1 MENNFKINVKEFY
14 ESVKDKDCN
23 LTEDFLG
30 HLASLVDAKDFK
42 RAVWLFVN
50 GYLPIEAA
58 TGDKPINVSDIRKT
72 VIAERKRQRD
82 LKKENDAKLAKLAA
96 YLNTVKT
103 LELKLKHGESVLV
116 FIDDGKITAFA
127 AKKAKNIKILGA
139 NCTGVEHNWQPHEH
153 LQEIRKIKK
162 SFYRDV
168 KRAAYN
174 EPKELFDFNKM
185 GRYE

>member
-1 MENNFKINVKEFY
+1 MENNLKINVKEFY
-14 ESVKDKDCN
+14 ELVKDKDYN
-23 LTEDFLG
+23 LTEDFLER
-30 HLASLVDAKDFK
+30 LASLVDAKDFK

-58 TGDKPINVSDIRKT
+58 TGDKQINVSDIRKT

-82 LKKENDAKLAKLAA
+82 LKKENEAKMAKLAA

-103 LELKLKHGESVLV
+103 LELKLKYGESVLV
-116 FIDDGKITAFA
+116 FLDDGKIAAFA
-127 AKKAKNIKILGA
+127 AKKGKNIKIMGA
-139 NCTGVEHNWQPHEH
+139 NCAGIELNWQPKEH
-153 LQEIRKIKK
+153 LRQIRQIKK

-174 EPKELFDFNKM
+174 EPKELFDFNN
-185 GRYE
+185 

>member
-1 MENNFKINVKEFY
+1 MENNLKINVKEFY
-14 ESVKDKDCN
+14 ESVKDKDYN
-23 LTEDFLG
+23 LTEDFLER
-30 HLASLVDAKDFK
+30 LASLVDAKDFK

-58 TGDKPINVSDIRKT
+58 TGDKQINVSDIRKT

-82 LKKENDAKLAKLAA
+82 LKKENEAKMAKLAA

-103 LELKLKHGESVLV
+103 LELKLKYGESVLV
-116 FIDDGKITAFA
+116 FLDDGKIAAFA
-127 AKKAKNIKILGA
+127 AKKGKNIKIMGA
-139 NCTGVEHNWQPHEH
+139 NCAGIELNWQPKEH
-153 LQEIRKIKK
+153 LRQIRQIKK

-174 EPKELFDFNKM
+174 EPKELFDFNN
-185 GRYE
+185 

>member
-14 ESVKDKDCN
+14 ESVKDKDYN
-23 LTEDFLG
+23 LTEDFLER
-30 HLASLVDAKDFK
+30 LASLVDAKDFK

-72 VIAERKRQRD
+72 VITERKRQRD

-96 YLNTVKT
+96 YLNTVKI
-103 LELKLKHGESVLV
+103 LELKLKYGESVLV
-116 FIDDGKITAFA
+116 FLDDGKIAAFA
-127 AKKAKNIKILGA
+127 AKKGKNIKILGA
-139 NCTGVEHNWQPHEH
+139 HCIGIEHNWHPHEH
-153 LQEIRKIKK
+153 LQEIRKIKMA
-162 SFYRDV
+162 FYRTV

-174 EPKELFDFNKM
+174 EPKELFDFNN
-185 GRYE
+185 